1 MRVGAELL
9 RMAWGERLKAL
20 WYVYSIRIHFSL
32 GFGHCAILFS
42 VICAP
47 PSGPQ
52 LSTAESQRTLQ
63 YSEERGQKR
72 IKE

>member
-9 RMAWGERLKAL
+9 LMAWGERLKAL
-20 WYVYSIRIHFSL
+20 WYVYSRRIHVSL
-32 GFGHCAILFS
+32 GFGHCAFLFS

-52 LSTAESQRTLQ
+52 LSMQ
-63 YSEERGQKR
+63 YSGERGQKR
-72 IKE
+72 IKK